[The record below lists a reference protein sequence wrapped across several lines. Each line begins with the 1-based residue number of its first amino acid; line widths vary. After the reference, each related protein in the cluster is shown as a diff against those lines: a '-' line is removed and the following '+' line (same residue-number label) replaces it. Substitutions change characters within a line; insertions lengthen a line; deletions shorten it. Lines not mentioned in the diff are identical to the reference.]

1 MRRLLQV
8 GKYALLQRAPIELC
22 VKSPA
27 VFLRRA
33 EAGIPELGPVLLV
46 RLELVTNS
54 LDLIVHRP
62 VHLTFGDLDFHLV
75 RFLHENLLVDQLI
88 ERVTRKRSLPRRI
101 GRKREARRALL
112 IDEREYVTPEKRLRS
127 DDGDNP
133 VYRYPGDARPGGS
146 GCWRRR
152 RGRRSRSRRRRR
164 RHLGSKL
171 RRDAQQR
178 DKK

>member
-1 MRRLLQV
+1 MGRLLQV
-8 GKYALLQRAPIELC
+8 GKYALLQRAPVELH
-22 VKSPA
+22 VKSAA
-27 VFLRRA
+27 VFLRRS
-33 EAGIPELGPVLLV
+33 EAGIPELGPVFLV
-46 RLELVTNS
+46 RLELVADS

-62 VHLTFGDLDFHLV
+62 VHLTFGDLNFHLV

-112 IDEREYVTPEKRLRS
+112 IDEREYVTPEKGLRS

-152 RGRRSRSRRRRR
+152 RGRGRRS
-164 RHLGSKL
+164 HLGSK
-171 RRDAQQR
+171 RRRGTQQR

>member
-27 VFLRRA
+27 VFLGRP

-62 VHLTFGDLDFHLV
+62 VHLTLGDLDFHLV
-75 RFLHENLLVDQLI
+75 RFLHEDLLVDQLI
-88 ERVTRKRSLPRRI
+88 ERVTRKRSLTRRI
-101 GRKREARRALL
+101 GRKREAGRALL
-112 IDEREYVTPEKRLRS
+112 IDEREYVAPEKRLGP

-133 VYRYPGDARPGGS
+133 VYWYPCDTGPGGS
-146 GCWRRR
+146 GCRSRWRGRG
-152 RGRRSRSRRRRR
+152 RGRRCRSWSN
-164 RHLGSKL
+164 LGSKR
-171 RRDAQQR
+171 RRDSQQR